1 MIVKNESKH
10 YIDKTYGIYMEI
22 FSNDDLHHISV
33 YNDKKESNVSFSVDN
48 EGMKRLADFLNKV
61 VQLDIAKSI
70 MIEDSECLKKLEEK

>member
-48 EGMKRLADFLNKV
+48 EGIKRLADFLYKT
-61 VQLDIAKSI
+61 IG
-70 MIEDSECLKKLEEK
+70 EKK